1 MNYKRLIPTL
11 AIAITAFSLF
21 IPNFSPAIAQEDNRQ
36 FVDLSPEIKAKF
48 LARMRSNMA
57 RLDDIMSELARGNM
71 EEAAKIAERR
81 MGFAHGRIEKMAKKG
96 ASDAQIN
103 EMVARIR
110 NMTKGDDYVSI
121 SKAMHKNRPGG
132 GMGMGKG
139 GGGLGRFMPQ
149 EMRIM
154 GHEMHKS
161 AYKLADTARAAKTPP
176 TAGDYKN
183 ILAALNDITT
193 SCRSCHDAFR
203 VK

>member
-1 MNYKRLIPTL
+1 MKNHIPL
-11 AIAITAFSLF
+11 LPVMAIAAIVIFF
-21 IPNFSPAIAQEDNRQ
+21 PGFSPAAAQQDNRQ
-36 FVDLSPEIKAKF
+36 FVNLSPEIKAKF
-48 LARMRSNMA
+48 LAQMRTNMA
-57 RLDDIMSELARGNM
+57 NLDDIIGEIAQGNM

-81 MGFAHGRIEKMAKKG
+81 MGFAHGRIERMAKKG

-110 NMTKGDDYVSI
+110 NMTKGDDYASI

-132 GMGMGKG
+132 GMGKG

-154 GHEMHKS
+154 GHEMHKA
-161 AYKLADTARAAKTPP
+161 AYKLADIARATKNP
-176 TAGDYKN
+176 TTTDYKN
-183 ILAALNDITT
+183 LFSALNDITT
-193 SCRSCHDAFR
+193 SCRGCHDAFR